1 MCKCYTCATCTYVN
15 GCEQMT
21 TKNIKRLV
29 DEFLTEAST
38 PKDLLV
44 VDLEFVQ
51 STHGSMR

>member
-1 MCKCYTCATCTYVN
+1 
-15 GCEQMT
+15 MT

-29 DEFLTEAST
+29 DEFLTEASA
-38 PKDLLV
+38 PMDLLV